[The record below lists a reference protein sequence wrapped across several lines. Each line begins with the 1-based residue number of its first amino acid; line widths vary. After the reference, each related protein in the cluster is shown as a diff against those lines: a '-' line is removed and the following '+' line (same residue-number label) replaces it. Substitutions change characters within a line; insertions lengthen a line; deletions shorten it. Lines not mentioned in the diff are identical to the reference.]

1 MLVSE
6 VSLVEEWK
14 ERQIKSG
21 RLAVDDVR
29 AAGKLDSASKR
40 GTHHTGRNRENGNNR
55 RRQNHDANPFA
66 ATADPKDEYQRF
78 GGNLSYCFTGAWDLS
93 EHCRAL
99 IRRPNYWVEKATPA
113 HATHPKC
120 YESQRYLG

>member
-6 VSLVEEWK
+6 VSSVEEWK

-21 RLAVDDVR
+21 RWQSMTPDQANSIR
-29 AAGKLDSASKR
+29 HQIEEHITPEEIGKMAASAGVKTVVL
-40 GTHHTGRNRENGNNR
+40 THL
-55 RRQNHDANPFA
+55 P

-99 IRRPNYWVEKATPA
+99 IRRPNYWVEKATAA

-120 YESQRYLG
+120 YEFQRYLG

>member
-1 MLVSE
+1 RQPEYAPESE
-6 VSLVEEWK
+6 ARPK
-14 ERQIKSG
+14 ATGNITARQKTATAHRG
-21 RLAVDDVR
+21 RTR
-29 AAGKLDSASKR
+29 KR
-40 GTHHTGRNRENGNNR
+40 GNPHRSQNR
-55 RRQNHDANPFA
+55 DPTLLM

-99 IRRPNYWVEKATPA
+99 IRRPNYWVEKATAA

-120 YESQRYLG
+120 YEFQRYLG